1 MNPLLRLRV
10 DRALQSGRALS
21 VCATLLSGFVPAALA
36 QSAPAAADPVRPSPS
51 DPTVRK
57 VATESTSP
65 AQPPTG
71 EGIIK
76 LSPFILSDKSVSGY
90 AATETLSG
98 TRLRTDLRDVS
109 ASLSILTPEFI
120 QDLGITSFE
129 QALTYTPSV
138 NLDQGDPS
146 NGGVALRAGSGQDF
160 SIRGFSGDAGISND
174 FFSGYV
180 TNDIYNTERITLS
193 LGPNALL
200 IGVGSPQGAVVT
212 STKRAKMGKTS
223 TQISFRTAKWDSH
236 RVSLD
241 HNQPL
246 IANRLALRINGLFDR
261 QHEFRGAEGKN
272 QERVTLGL
280 VAQPWKN
287 TKVTINHENYDVGL
301 NNAAL
306 VWGFDGAALAWMA
319 AGKPVVGNDPRNYL
333 LPINAQTQTIVIGL
347 DLANPLVNMRTQR
360 TLPAATFG
368 GVNSISYTSLRPWET
383 FGLSQDTFL
392 YGGTRKNPP
401 NQLRGSWTHLL
412 LEQKLA
418 PNLYLELAGARARQ
432 HRDLDQNNLTNI
444 TIDPNPLMSDGS
456 PNPGYLVPYHDSG
469 VSLIRIF
476 DDKSDE
482 YRATLSYELDLARR
496 GPWLGRHSVSLL
508 GQTGTKY
515 ASQVG
520 LAAYNLGTV
529 GRAGWGNAAAAGIN
543 WFKARHYFR
552 NGNVPE
558 IWTTTALI
566 KHAAEISAYGNLRG
580 AAANDRA
587 PVDLRLLPRSSPISD
602 KVTTDSLSFG
612 WQGRWLRDRLVTLFG
627 YRTDHITTYGAPE
640 SQNLILPETVGR
652 STSPTYNYNFF
663 DYASA
668 TGPINLSSDA
678 RGLSRT
684 FGGVFHV
691 FPWLSLGYTQSNNF
705 TPNQTTMR
713 TALGTSFPNPSG
725 ETRDFSA
732 SLLLLDNKLSLR
744 LARFDTTAVNQR
756 YAVGNKLT
764 PARQLLS
771 YLQENYKAAGDSH
784 FQAMEILYPVQDGG
798 HDVRNIN
805 ATGWELTVVYNPTRQ
820 WRVSLSGSS
829 NKNILV
835 DDDRYAGLY
844 FARDTA
850 FEGLGTW
857 RKFANELQKVA
868 SGTASSSFD
877 LNPASPADRQKAQAD
892 ATYIRSQVDSSE
904 RSYLDGQQ
912 LIGRNQSRTGGQYNF
927 NGVTAYDFTEGRLK
941 GWTLGGNFR
950 YRSAAVVGYSRLMGS
965 TGRPGLLSVKDPIM
979 GEANWDFGAL
989 IAWKHKLTRKVN
1001 LRVQLNIQNLLN
1013 ETDPLLTAVD
1023 TDTNSVYGT
1032 AHAAVPVYYTL
1043 LRPRNFVL
1051 STTFDF

>member
-51 DPTVRK
+51 NPTARK
-57 VATESTSP
+57 VTTESTSP
-65 AQPPTG
+65 AQPSAD

-347 DLANPLVNMRTQR
+347 DLANPLVNARTQR
-360 TLPAATFG
+360 TLPNAIFG
-368 GVNSISYTSLRPWET
+368 GVSSVSYSSMRPWET

-412 LEQKLA
+412 L
-418 PNLYLELAGARARQ
+418 
-432 HRDLDQNNLTNI
+432 
-444 TIDPNPLMSDGS
+444 
-456 PNPGYLVPYHDSG
+456 
-469 VSLIRIF
+469 
-476 DDKSDE
+476 
-482 YRATLSYELDLARR
+482 
-496 GPWLGRHSVSLL
+496 
-508 GQTGTKY
+508 
-515 ASQVG
+515 
-520 LAAYNLGTV
+520 
-529 GRAGWGNAAAAGIN
+529 
-543 WFKARHYFR
+543 
-552 NGNVPE
+552 
-558 IWTTTALI
+558 
-566 KHAAEISAYGNLRG
+566 
-580 AAANDRA
+580 
-587 PVDLRLLPRSSPISD
+587 
-602 KVTTDSLSFG
+602 
-612 WQGRWLRDRLVTLFG
+612 
-627 YRTDHITTYGAPE
+627 
-640 SQNLILPETVGR
+640 
-652 STSPTYNYNFF
+652 
-663 DYASA
+663 
-668 TGPINLSSDA
+668 
-678 RGLSRT
+678 
-684 FGGVFHV
+684 
-691 FPWLSLGYTQSNNF
+691 
-705 TPNQTTMR
+705 
-713 TALGTSFPNPSG
+713 
-725 ETRDFSA
+725 
-732 SLLLLDNKLSLR
+732 
-744 LARFDTTAVNQR
+744 
-756 YAVGNKLT
+756 
-764 PARQLLS
+764 
-771 YLQENYKAAGDSH
+771 
-784 FQAMEILYPVQDGG
+784 
-798 HDVRNIN
+798 
-805 ATGWELTVVYNPTRQ
+805 
-820 WRVSLSGSS
+820 
-829 NKNILV
+829 
-835 DDDRYAGLY
+835 
-844 FARDTA
+844 
-850 FEGLGTW
+850 
-857 RKFANELQKVA
+857 
-868 SGTASSSFD
+868 
-877 LNPASPADRQKAQAD
+877 
-892 ATYIRSQVDSSE
+892 
-904 RSYLDGQQ
+904 
-912 LIGRNQSRTGGQYNF
+912 
-927 NGVTAYDFTEGRLK
+927 
-941 GWTLGGNFR
+941 
-950 YRSAAVVGYSRLMGS
+950 
-965 TGRPGLLSVKDPIM
+965 
-979 GEANWDFGAL
+979 
-989 IAWKHKLTRKVN
+989 
-1001 LRVQLNIQNLLN
+1001 
-1013 ETDPLLTAVD
+1013 
-1023 TDTNSVYGT
+1023 
-1032 AHAAVPVYYTL
+1032 
-1043 LRPRNFVL
+1043 
-1051 STTFDF
+1051 

>member
-1 MNPLLRLRV
+1 MFL
-10 DRALQSGRALS
+10 
-21 VCATLLSGFVPAALA
+21 CATLLSGFASAALA
-36 QSAPAAADPVRPSPS
+36 QSAPAGADTVRPKP
-51 DPTVRK
+51 
-57 VATESTSP
+57 ASP
-65 AQPPTG
+65 AAPTTA
-71 EGIIK
+71 
-76 LSPFILSDKSVSGY
+76 PQTTNQTQAPADKSIIELTPFVLSEKSASGY

-98 TRLRTDLRDVS
+98 TRMRTDLKDVS
-109 ASLSILTPEFI
+109 ASLSILTPEFL
-120 QDLGITSFE
+120 QDLGVTSFE
-129 QALTYTPSV
+129 KALEFTPSV
-138 NLDQGDPS
+138 NPDQGDAIG
-146 NGGVALRAGSGQDF
+146 NGGVALRAGNGQSF
-160 SIRGFSGDAGISND
+160 SIRGFVGNAASDQSVSTD
-174 FFSGYV
+174 FFSGFG

-200 IGVGSPQGAVVT
+200 IGIGNPQGAVVT
-212 STKRAKMGKTS
+212 STKRAKFAKPATK
-223 TQISFRTAKWDSH
+223 ISFQGDRWDSH

-246 IANRLALRINGLFDR
+246 IANRLALRLNGLYNR
-261 QHEFRGAEGKN
+261 QREFRGTEGKN
-272 QERVTLGL
+272 QERLTLSL

-287 TKVTINHENYDVGL
+287 TKVTVNHENYDL
-301 NNAAL
+301 AINNAAL
-306 VWGFDGAALAWMA
+306 VWGFDGAALAWLA

-333 LPINAQTQTIVIGL
+333 LNNAAQNQMVVRGL

-368 GVNSISYTSLRPWET
+368 GVSSISYTSRRPWEA

-401 NQLRGSWTHLL
+401 NRQRGSWTHLL

-418 PNLYLELAGARARQ
+418 PNLYLELAGARARH

-444 TIDPNPLMSDGS
+444 TIDPDPRLSDGS

-469 VSLIRIF
+469 VSLLRVF

-496 GPWLGRHSVSLL
+496 SPWLGRHGVSLL
-508 GQTGTKY
+508 GQTGTNY

-552 NGNVPE
+552 DGNVPE
-558 IWTTTALI
+558 FWTTTALI

-587 PVDLRLLPRSSPISD
+587 PVDLRLLPRSSPTLD
-602 KVTTDSLSFG
+602 KVTSDSLSFG

-627 YRTDHITTYGAPE
+627 YRKDHITAYGAPE
-640 SQNLILPETVGR
+640 SRNLILPETLGR
-652 STSPTYNYNFF
+652 STSPTYDYRFF

-668 TGPINLSSDA
+668 TGPTNLSSDA

-684 FGGVFHV
+684 YGGVFHV
-691 FPWLSLGYTQSNNF
+691 FPWLSLGYTLSNNF

-713 TALGTSFPNPSG
+713 TALGTPFPNPSG

-744 LARFDTTAVNQR
+744 LARFDTTAIDQR

-771 YLQENYKAAGDSH
+771 FLQENYKAAGDSH

-829 NKNILV
+829 NKNTLV

-857 RKFANELQKVA
+857 RKFADELQKVA

-877 LNPASPADRQKAQAD
+877 LNPASSADRQKAQAD
-892 ATYIRSQVDSSE
+892 ATYIRLQVDSSE
-904 RSYLDGQQ
+904 RSYRDGQQ
-912 LIGRNQSRTGGQYNF
+912 LIGRSQSRTGGQYNF

-941 GWTLGGNFR
+941 GWTIGGNFR
-950 YRSAAVVGYSRLMGS
+950 WRSAPVVGYRRTLDAA
-965 TGRPGLLSVKDPIM
+965 GRPGLLSVKQPIM
-979 GEANWDFGAL
+979 GADHWDFGAL
-989 IAWKHKLTRKVN
+989 IAWKHKLSRKVN

-1013 ETDPLLTAVD
+1013 ETDPILTSVD
-1023 TDTNSVYGT
+1023 TDTNGVHGT

-1043 LRPRNFVL
+1043 RRPRNFVL